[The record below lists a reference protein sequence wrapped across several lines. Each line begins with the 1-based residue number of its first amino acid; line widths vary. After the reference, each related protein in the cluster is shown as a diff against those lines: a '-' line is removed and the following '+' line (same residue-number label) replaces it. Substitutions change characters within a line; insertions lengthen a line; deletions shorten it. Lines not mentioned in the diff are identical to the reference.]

1 MLELKE
7 INFPNKKS
15 VCVRKKVV
23 RKSLDSTNKKLLST
37 SLGGAAANFIKVSNH
52 DKDAVE

>member
-23 RKSLDSTNKKLLST
+23 RKSLDSKTPT
-37 SLGGAAANFIKVSNH
+37 SLGGATANFIKVSNH
-52 DKDAVE
+52 EKDGD